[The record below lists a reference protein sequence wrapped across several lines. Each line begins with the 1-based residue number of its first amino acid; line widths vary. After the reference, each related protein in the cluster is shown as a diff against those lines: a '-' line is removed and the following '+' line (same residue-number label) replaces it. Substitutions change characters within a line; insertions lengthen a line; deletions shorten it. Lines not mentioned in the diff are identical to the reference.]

1 MIKGEIAMDEAES
14 RFITDLIIQSI
25 DFTEKTINE
34 SKN

>member
-1 MIKGEIAMDEAES
+1 MGMLDEQES

-25 DFTEKTINE
+25 DFTEKAINE

>member
-1 MIKGEIAMDEAES
+1 MLDEQES

-34 SKN
+34 SKK